1 MTIPFQDWKNGRC
14 SNPTQEAVIYDDVLR
29 TALDERR
36 IAGVPDIACAPDAQ
50 RKSNCAGLIAV
61 VWDRTPGGCASQ
73 LL

>member
-50 RKSNCAGLIAV
+50 RKGDALV
-61 VWDRTPGGCASQ
+61 
-73 LL
+73 